1 MHSQLTNLKES
12 EILKTLSKI
21 SIGSFNRLFP
31 YRLYDENKKIFINRA
46 SLMMIAEIP
55 LLSGA
60 NEKLIQELVSLI
72 NKNIED
78 TLFVRIFRITHR
90 NIEKRL
96 SFIENQNSALSG
108 IFESIS
114 QKQSDFFRFSAI
126 HGFQNNAGLNTGFLD
141 SRVFIEIA
149 IPCKTSNKD
158 LCEEKMGDLQKVF
171 EKITTELN
179 TANIPLSILDA
190 ENFLSILR
198 IFLQFDQ
205 DHIAFDYDY
214 DQTRYLNEQLNRLG
228 QRISVQD
235 DAVIFE
241 NKDKKYKATTYSAS
255 KFPKSFALYNTA
267 DFIAHIDKNAS
278 ITCPHIFSVAFKL
291 IPDEKAKSNA
301 RSKYFSL
308 EKQANSVMTR
318 FFPKLKDQFQEW
330 SYVRDQLERDE
341 IKMCEIYIS
350 VTLLS
355 DIENHPKYR
364 SQFESTLKSCANSGF
379 EMARLIDIQL
389 PLFLSNFPGLIAEN
403 KMWNDLRRAGII
415 RRQTTWNVVNLL
427 PLLGDWKGSYNGFI
441 APGMRNQF
449 AAIDI
454 FSDEVPTDNNNVS
467 IAAGSGAGKSVLTQM
482 MIFQVL
488 ASGGIVF
495 IIDKG
500 DSYKKL
506 CQLLGGVY
514 IDGKSLK
521 LNPFTYLDRIQDADA
536 IQLYFS
542 MIRDLLA
549 TIVSPNGDL
558 DSVSRA
564 YLLESASNAYAKHK
578 EHTNIDSVVE
588 ALINID
594 HKQNES
600 SGTHDRRLQDLI
612 TLLKEYTRAGIN
624 GQYFNDAS
632 TIDPNARLVV
642 LELGSIDANEDLV
655 RSVLFSLINT
665 ISQRMYLS
673 DRSQK
678 KMCIIDEAWSL
689 LSSENKLAA
698 KFIEKGFRTSRKHGG
713 SFVTITQ
720 GITDYFKDEC
730 ALACWN
736 NSDIKIILRQ
746 NDGALKKFERDHP
759 NIFSQYETYVMSQFK
774 PAKEA
779 GFSSFMLKAGS
790 LTSFHRL
797 FLDPHTR
804 ILFSTHPQEFQLVFD
819 LMTHQQ
825 MSLWQ
830 AIDTAAR
837 HFYPNEINNI
847 ENYFKRASN
856 AKN

>member
-1 MHSQLTNLKES
+1 MRAKLS
-12 EILKTLSKI
+12 ENEIIETLSTLSI
-21 SIGSFNRLFP
+21 SSFNNLFP
-31 YRLYDENKKIFINRA
+31 YRLFDTSKKVFLNQQ
-46 SLMMIAEIP
+46 SVMMIAEMP

-60 NEKLIQELVSLI
+60 NEKLIKELVSLI
-72 NKNIED
+72 NKNVSD

-96 SFIENQNSALSG
+96 SFIESQNSQLMG
-108 IFESIS
+108 IFQSIS
-114 QKQSDFFRFSAI
+114 KKQTDFFKFSAI
-126 HGFQNNAGLNTGFLD
+126 HGFQNNAGLNTAILD
-141 SRVFIEIA
+141 SRIFIEIA
-149 IPCKTSNKD
+149 LPCKMSNKGELD
-158 LCEEKMGDLQKVF
+158 EKIDILQRTV

-179 TANIPLSILDA
+179 TANIPLSILDT
-190 ENFLSILR
+190 ETFLSILR
-198 IFLQFDQ
+198 LFLQPDSNNLSF
-205 DHIAFDYDY
+205 HYDY
-214 DQTRYLNEQLNRLG
+214 DKTHYLNKQITTLG
-228 QRISVQD
+228 QD
-235 DAVIFE
+235 IFVARDGILFS
-241 NKDKKYKATTYSAS
+241 NQDKKSNTKATTYTIS

-291 IPDEKAKSNA
+291 IPNEKAKSNA

-330 SYVRDQLERDE
+330 STIRDELERDE
-341 IKMCEIYIS
+341 IRMVEAYTSMTIF
-350 VTLLS
+350 S
-355 DIENHPKYR
+355 DFENHSKYR
-364 SQFESTLKSCANSGF
+364 SQFESTMKACSYGGF
-379 EMARLIDIQL
+379 EVVRLAEIQL
-389 PLFLSNFPGLIAEN
+389 PLLLSNFPGNICEN
-403 KMWNDLRRAGII
+403 KMWNDLKRAGLI

-427 PLLGDWKGSYNGFI
+427 PILGDWKGSYNGFI
-441 APGMRNQF
+441 SPGMRNQF
-449 AAIDI
+449 SAIDI

-488 ASGGIVF
+488 ASNGVVF

-521 LNPFTYLDRIQDADA
+521 LNPFTYLDQIQDQEA

-549 TIVSPNGDL
+549 TIVSPNGEL

-564 YLLESASNAYAKHK
+564 YLLESASNAYAKYK
-578 EHTNIDSVVE
+578 KNTNIDSVVE
-588 ALINID
+588 ALFKLDQKQKETTGIN
-594 HKQNES
+594 
-600 SGTHDRRLQDLI
+600 DRRLSDLI
-612 TLLKEYTRAGIN
+612 TLLKEYTRSGIN

-720 GITDYFKDEC
+720 GVTDYFKDEC

-746 NDGALKKFERDHP
+746 NDGALKKFTDDHP

-779 GFSSFMLKAGS
+779 GFSSFMLKAGNV
-790 LTSFHRL
+790 TSFHRL

-804 ILFSTHPQEFQLVFD
+804 ILFSTHPQEFQMVFD
-819 LMTHQQ
+819 LLANQK
-825 MSLWQ
+825 SDLWQ
-830 AIDTAAR
+830 AIDKTAR
-837 HFYPNEINNI
+837 HFYQQEILKI
-847 ENYFKRASN
+847 ENYFSSL
-856 AKN
+856 KNENI